1 MNFED
6 RKYYSYKSELAI
18 LSVLTLIFGFS
29 CLFLGYLILPVAA
42 GFYAALLSYE
52 KKDSRVLS
60 YVIPIVPLVVNV
72 FVNGFYSLE
81 AISYVIIGAII
92 YVGFSKQ
99 KNKATIVF
107 IATTVLLL
115 LMGISLAL
123 FAFDR
128 MGTFRIS
135 ALADFYIDLYE
146 SGKTKFID
154 FLTSFTSIDDN
165 GFTFHNFNA
174 AEAVEMYNSLVF
186 SLIPLSVIF
195 ALILVALS
203 TKLFVSRSLKYNSE
217 DDVQLISWKFVTSPF
232 IAYSYIIITA
242 FASLSSQGIVGVSLS
257 FVSSI
262 LMAVYFYIGIS
273 AMYSFISSKKGQ
285 GFAIMVIALT
295 LIVFSSF
302 APQIVS
308 FAGVFV
314 NNALYKV
321 LNADKTDI

>member
-1 MNFED
+1 MNFDD
-6 RKYYSYKSELAI
+6 RKHYSYKSELAI
-18 LSVLTLIFGFS
+18 LSVLTLIFGFC
-29 CLFLGYLILPVAA
+29 CLLFGYLMLPVAA

-52 KKDSRVLS
+52 KKESRVLS
-60 YVIPIVPLVVNV
+60 YVIPLVPLVVNV

-81 AISYVIIGAII
+81 AISYIIIGAII
-92 YVGFSKQ
+92 YKGFS
-99 KNKATIVF
+99 NKKDKAAIVF
-107 IATTVLLL
+107 IATTVLIL

-128 MGTFRIS
+128 MGTLRIS

-146 SGKTKFID
+146 SGKTKFIS
-154 FLTSFTSIDDN
+154 FLTSFTSIDNN

-174 AEAVEMYNSLVF
+174 SEAVDMYNSLVF

-203 TKLFVSRSLKYNSE
+203 AKLFVSRSLKYNSE
-217 DDVQLISWKFVTSPF
+217 DDVQLIGWKFVTSPF
-232 IAYSYIIITA
+232 IAYSYIVITA

-262 LMAVYFYIGIS
+262 LMAVYFYIGIC
-273 AMYSFISSKKGQ
+273 AMYSFISLRKGQ
-285 GFAIMVIALT
+285 GFAFMVIALT

-302 APQIVS
+302 APQIIS

-321 LNADKTDI
+321 LNAEKNDI